1 MYFSPKPLMVV
12 KLLQNSLLSEK
23 CYDPKTRP
31 IRMQD
36 FFKTDQLECRI
47 FFKLQYAT
55 HELTHEVHFL
65 YVIRHPITQQFYT
78 AIATGYGQVSLD
90 MHNVMPNNE
99 LAPSQ
104 K

>member
-1 MYFSPKPLMVV
+1 MYFSPKPLMIV
-12 KLLQNSLLSEK
+12 KLLQNSLLCEK

-31 IRMQD
+31 IKMQD

-47 FFKLQYAT
+47 FFKLRYVM
-55 HELTHEVHFL
+55 HELTHEVDFL
-65 YVIRHPITQQFYT
+65 YVIRHPITQEFYT

-90 MHNVMPNNE
+90 MHKMMSNNE